1 MSYDNNNI
9 FAKIIRGDLP
19 CHKVYEDDDTIAIM
33 DIMPRCEGHTLV
45 IPKTPVRNI
54 LDASDNQMLAC
65 MKSVQKLSHAVMKA
79 FDAPGVTVQQF
90 NERAGG
96 QVVFHLHFHVL
107 PRQEGTRLRP
117 HTSEMEKPEI
127 LEAGAEKIRAAIAA
141 MAAT

>member
-19 CHKVYEDDDTIAIM
+19 SQKVFEDDDTIAIM

-45 IPKTPVRNI
+45 IPKTPTRNI
-54 LDASDNQMLAC
+54 LDASETQLLGC
-65 MKSVQKLSHAVMKA
+65 MKTVQKISHAVMKA

-90 NERAGG
+90 NESPAG

-107 PRQEGTRLRP
+107 PRHEGTRLRP
-117 HTSEMEKPEI
+117 HTSEMEKSDV
-127 LEAGAEKIRAAIAA
+127 LEANAEKIRAILASA
-141 MAAT
+141 